1 MKMKKQFVASLTNG
15 IGGKIFGENVFR
27 TMLCIMVVGLSM
39 LLYSCDDDE
48 PAPGPGDDDNPT
60 EQPQPQPVDDVVSVS
75 YNGKVAILQPN
86 SDGVISYLTK
96 RLVSTTTEL
105 TEDVDVVVMDDA
117 KAGELINNE
126 SEYSTLKKIWDQN
139 KAVVFVSPQR
149 NTLSLLNKLKQL
161 NQSATLQAPSD
172 GDVAKLDGIHI
183 FATRADGNSMY
194 HDRIDA
200 STEDAH
206 SVIVK
211 WTESGGEEVYN
222 GESSIEHNPT
232 EYAKGRIAENTASW
246 LNEYAPTGQQRNV
259 AFVNSES
266 QYSVAPVSVIY
277 HRTITVTHDWFVPYC
292 NEDAEVPASSTITAK
307 VKMDVYGVYSPSA
320 DCDIYDVNMYEDF
333 DAATTYVP
341 NTIVYEHGL
350 YNDKYTGGCYYGPEV
365 DLRLNNVEESSIE
378 VEEVAPLPQTDG
390 QYNNTHYPMQMS
402 IGASVQGNI
411 SSEPGLSAGFS
422 MGCTLPYTTTSF
434 NHSEMPIAFSNTNK
448 HAKWVYES
456 DIKFKLYNRVPG
468 FNPNPQDIPDVV
480 KSFCKTDQAVS
491 FVVSNTKSF
500 GEKSISLLADVTWKV
515 YGEYADKDEKWCL
528 INKHYLG
535 TKTISLPK
543 VNRYFE
549 KYTPYPLSGGAADG
563 SEWGNLEDRLMSN
576 VNYRALC
583 DETLKVGAQME
594 SGLDVTAENIWR
606 DTIKSLVTQYNGT
619 TTSNEYVIALAKS
632 DGTHIPLGLHIKNGV
647 WELVENVDDIK

>member
-1 MKMKKQFVASLTNG
+1 MKMKKQFVASLANG
-15 IGGKIFGENVFR
+15 IGGKILGKNVFR

-39 LLYSCDDDE
+39 SLYSCDDDE
-48 PAPGPGDDDNPT
+48 PGTDPGDDDNPT

-126 SEYSTLKKIWDQN
+126 SEYSSLKKIWDQN

-149 NTLSLLNKLKQL
+149 NALSLLNKLKQL
-161 NQSATLQAPSD
+161 DLTAALQAPSD
-172 GDVAKLDGIHI
+172 GEVAQLDGIHV
-183 FATRADGNSMY
+183 FATRADGSAMY
-194 HDRIDA
+194 HDKIDTT
-200 STEDAH
+200 TETVK

-211 WTESGGEEVYN
+211 ETESGVEEVYN
-222 GESSIEHNPT
+222 GEVTLTHNPT
-232 EYAKGRIAENTASW
+232 EYAKGRIAENTATW

-259 AFVNSES
+259 AFVSSES
-266 QYSVAPVSVIY
+266 QHSVAPVSIISY
-277 HRTITVTHDWFVPYC
+277 RTIPVTHDWFVPYSD
-292 NEDAEVPASSTITAK
+292 EDAKVPASSTVDAK
-307 VKMDVYGVYSPSA
+307 FKIDVCGVYSPTA
-320 DCDIYDVNMYEDF
+320 DCDIYDVNMYEEF
-333 DAATTYVP
+333 DAAKTFVP
-341 NTIVYEHGL
+341 NTIVYEHL
-350 YNDKYTGGCYYGPEV
+350 AYNYKYTGGCYYGPQI
-365 DLRLNNVEESSIE
+365 DIYLNNVDESSIE
-378 VEEVAPLPQTDG
+378 VEEIAPLPLTGG
-390 QYNNTHYPMQMS
+390 QYNNTHYPMTLN

-434 NHSEMPIAFSNTNK
+434 NHSEMPIAFSNDNK
-448 HAKWVYES
+448 HAKWVYEA
-456 DIKFKLYNRVPG
+456 DIMFKLYNAPWG
-468 FNPNPQDIPDVV
+468 FNPKPQDIPDVV
-480 KSFCKTDQAVS
+480 KSFCHTDQAVS
-491 FVVSNTKSF
+491 FVVSNAKSL
-500 GEKSISLLADVTWKV
+500 GERPIALRCDLIWRV
-515 YGEYADKDEKWCL
+515 YHEYADPWVHWSFTPEY
-528 INKHYLG
+528 IHFV
-535 TKTISLPK
+535 TISLPK

-549 KYTPYPLSGGAADG
+549 KYTPYPLSGGTADG

-647 WELVENVDDIK
+647 WKLVENVDDIK